1 MNLFTSVNRILLQF
15 VLWLISLIGAIR
27 IKDYSSIKRLPNC
40 HEPFIIVA
48 NHKSY
53 WDPVLVH
60 AYAWKLGIRNIHFMA
75 KQELFGIPLL
85 GPLIRWLGAFPV
97 DRENP
102 GTAPI
107 RNCIDFLDNNSSVM
121 LFPEGHIKKTASV
134 GEFKEGIRLLW
145 KNNEF
150 RVLCIGIQGAQ
161 YVRRV
166 TMRSE
171 IIATTKNLNIKTVR
185 FTVVGLCAADSPQR
199 LRA

>member
-1 MNLFTSVNRILLQF
+1 MNLFTSVNRILLLF

-27 IKDYSSIKRLPNC
+27 IKGYSSIKRLPNC
-40 HEPFIIVA
+40 HGPFIIVA

-60 AYAWKLGIRNIHFMA
+60 AYAWKLGIRSIHFMA

-107 RNCIDFLDNNSSVM
+107 RNCMHFLENNTSVM
-121 LFPEGHIKKTASV
+121 LFPEGHINKALTIDTFKTGAEV
-134 GEFKEGIRLLW
+134 LNMRCKVPI
-145 KNNEF
+145 
-150 RVLCIGIQGAQ
+150 LCIGIQGAQ

-166 TMRSE
+166 TMSHLV
-171 IIATTKNLNIKTVR
+171 INDTTGFKSDELQQIVAL
-185 FTVVGLCAADSPQR
+185 LCLSKPSPK
-199 LRA
+199 A